1 VALIPVAERARIAWR
16 GPDVYDPWEDIERT
30 LFSSIVGS
38 VVENMVPN
46 PPRSLPNYGLIHR
59 TYADYSFITER
70 SERLRGSD
78 LIFVELITV
87 DDPFDTLRFVE
98 IDAAFVPTGRNV
110 NLPLVQATPELAA
123 REGGDIRYLD
133 LVEYLE

>member
-1 VALIPVAERARIAWR
+1 MIPSAERARIAWR

-38 VVENMVPN
+38 VVENMVPS
-46 PPRSLPNYGLIHR
+46 PPRSLPTYGLIHG
-59 TYADYSFITER
+59 TYADHSFITER
-70 SERLRGSD
+70 SERLRGSY
-78 LIFVELITV
+78 LVFVELITV

-98 IDAAFVPTGRNV
+98 VDAAFVPTGPNV
-110 NLPLVQATPELAA
+110 KLPLVQATPELAA